1 LTFLIINQEVCMPWK
16 STLGMLLLCAAGVIS
31 IADTALAGPQKAT
44 FAGGCFWCIEHPYD
58 HHAGVLSAV
67 SGYTGGLQPNPTY
80 EQVSS
85 GGSGHVEAVEISFD
99 PEKITYAELLD
110 IFWKQIDPTDA
121 GGQFADRGNQY
132 RPVIFYHDEEQKR
145 LAEASRDA
153 LAASGRF
160 SAPLAVAIVPASDF
174 YPAEE
179 YHQGYA
185 EKNPLRY
192 RYYRFGSGRDQFLQR
207 IWGDQ

>member
-1 LTFLIINQEVCMPWK
+1 MPWK
-16 STLGMLLLCAAGVIS
+16 STLGMLLLCAAGTAS
-31 IADTALAGPQKAT
+31 MPDADAANLQKAT

-58 HHAGVLSAV
+58 HHAGVISAV

-80 EQVSS
+80 EQVS
-85 GGSGHVEAVEISFD
+85 GGGTGHVEAVEITFD
-99 PEKITYAELLD
+99 AEKTSYAELLD
-110 IFWKQIDPTDA
+110 TYWKQIDPTDA
-121 GGQFADRGNQY
+121 GGQFADRGSQY
-132 RPVIFYHDEEQKR
+132 RPAIFYHDSEQKH
-145 LAEASRDA
+145 LAEASREA

-160 SAPLAVAIVPASDF
+160 SGRIAVDIVPASEF

-179 YHQGYA
+179 DHQGYA

-207 IWGDQ
+207 IWGDR